1 MTLQTDFLSLLRLDG
16 CGFVVLGAGQ
26 GIGEQ
31 AAHALAQAG
40 ARVLCVDRDE
50 LLARTIAETVRGV
63 PCAADVTSRADM
75 ERIFATAKRE
85 FGRVHGVVDIIG
97 VAEIKPLSQVTDE
110 SWAQQFD
117 IVLRHALLAIQVGGE
132 MMAADGGGTIAFVG
146 SMSGERAVP
155 NQTAYAVSKAALH
168 HLVRC
173 AGAEYARREVRI
185 NAVAPGYVRT
195 PRLNQRLSE
204 DAWTAI
210 GKVIPMGR
218 PATPAEIA
226 GPMLFLASGLSAH
239 MTGEVIA
246 VDGGAGVMAAFP
258 DVKFGPAGSPAP

>member
-1 MTLQTDFLSLLRLDG
+1 
-16 CGFVVLGAGQ
+16 
-26 GIGEQ
+26 
-31 AAHALAQAG
+31 
-40 ARVLCVDRDE
+40 
-50 LLARTIAETVRGV
+50 
-63 PCAADVTSRADM
+63 
-75 ERIFATAKRE
+75 
-85 FGRVHGVVDIIG
+85 
-97 VAEIKPLSQVTDE
+97 
-110 SWAQQFD
+110 
-117 IVLRHALLAIQVGGE
+117 
-132 MMAADGGGTIAFVG
+132 
-146 SMSGERAVP
+146 
-155 NQTAYAVSKAALH
+155 
-168 HLVRC
+168 
-173 AGAEYARREVRI
+173 
-185 NAVAPGYVRT
+185 VRT